1 MTAEMAWVQWLDAVE
16 SAARTL
22 EQRAEQQAPGGDVGS
37 EHALAM
43 PALPMPRA
51 PWPTS
56 LEARRRE
63 VLAALAAATETLERR
78 RDETAAA
85 LSRLG
90 RAPARPAR
98 TGYTDG
104 AALDVL
110 G

>member
-1 MTAEMAWVQWLDAVE
+1 MTAESAWAQWLDAVE

-22 EQRAEQQAPGGDVGS
+22 EQRVEQQAPGREVAP

-43 PALPMPRA
+43 PALPMPQA
-51 PWPTS
+51 PWPAS
-56 LEARRRE
+56 LEARRLE
-63 VLAALAAATETLERR
+63 VLATLAAATETAERR